1 MKDVG
6 IVEGSYES
14 SRPIIIGK
22 TTVYVHNNVQEIE
35 KTNEETG
42 DTYTIWQYHEVQY
55 DKDEYIALMDT
66 KGNQNTAN
74 IDYLAMMSDIELP
87 ESEEE

>member
-1 MKDVG
+1 MKDIG
-6 IVEGSYES
+6 IVRGSYES
-14 SRPIIIGK
+14 SRPLVVGK
-22 TTVYVHNNVQEIE
+22 SIVYVHDNIREVEVTDEDTEN
-35 KTNEETG
+35 
-42 DTYTIWQYHEVQY
+42 TYTVWEYHEVQY
-55 DKDEYIALMDT
+55 DKDEYIALMDA

>member
-14 SRPIIIGK
+14 SLPIIVGK
-22 TTVYVHNNVQEIE
+22 TTVYVHDNIQEIE
-35 KTNEETG
+35 KTDEETG

-55 DKDEYIALMDT
+55 DKDEYIALMAT
-66 KGNQNTAN
+66 KLEEQASY
-74 IDYLAMMSDIELP
+74 IDYISMMSLGRITIK
-87 ESEEE
+87 SK